1 MLQGKSLLQNKVVD
15 NAYNTC
21 IMLTWGDNM
30 NIRTNLTIPEEIVAQ
45 LKDASKELGLTQSAY
60 VSMAIKNQI
69 DRDKMMK
76 ELPAMTDALQK
87 AMALVAAQAGESRP

>member
-87 AMALVAAQAGESRP
+87 AIALVAAQAGESRP

>member
-21 IMLTWGDNM
+21 IMLIWGDNM

-87 AMALVAAQAGESRP
+87 AIALVAAQAGESRP

>member
-1 MLQGKSLLQNKVVD
+1 
-15 NAYNTC
+15 
-21 IMLTWGDNM
+21 MLTWGDNM

>member
-1 MLQGKSLLQNKVVD
+1 MIQGKSLLQNKVVD